1 MADPS
6 SLSDVR
12 EILDEARTV
21 AVIGAHPTTSR
32 AAYYV
37 PAYLHRMGYR
47 VLPCHPRFGAQSTVM
62 FGEKV
67 HLTVADL
74 DEAVDIVEVFRAS
87 DRVPEHLDEILAMKP
102 LPKVVWLQQ
111 GIRNDGFAD
120 TLRGHGITVV
130 QDRCTL
136 ADHRALGLGP
146 K

>member
-12 EILDEARTV
+12 EILDEAWTV
-21 AVIGAHPTTSR
+21 AVIGAHPTASR
-32 AAYYV
+32 AAHYV
-37 PAYLHRMGYR
+37 PAYLHQMGYR
-47 VLPCHPRFGAQSTVM
+47 VLPCHPRFGEQGTVM
-62 FGEKV
+62 FGERV
-67 HLTVADL
+67 CRTVAEI
-74 DEAVDIVEVFRAS
+74 DEPVDIVDVFRAS
-87 DRVPEHLDEILAMKP
+87 DRVPEHLQEILEMSP

-111 GIRNDGFAD
+111 GIQNDDFAEALRN
-120 TLRGHGITVV
+120 RGIIVV

>member
-12 EILDEARTV
+12 EILDQARTV
-21 AVIGAHPTTSR
+21 AVIGAHPTTWR
-32 AAYYV
+32 AAHYV
-37 PAYLHRMGYR
+37 PAYLHQMGYR
-47 VLPCHPRFGAQSTVM
+47 VLPCHPRFGAQSIVM
-62 FGEKV
+62 FGERV
-67 HLTVADL
+67 YRTVAEIE
-74 DEAVDIVEVFRAS
+74 EAVDIVDVFRAS
-87 DRVPEHLDEILAMKP
+87 DRVPEHLEEILAMDP

-111 GIRNDGFAD
+111 GIQNDGFAES
-120 TLRGHGITVV
+120 LRNHGIIVV